1 MSLRDDL
8 ARSLVSLVIKGMSE
22 QPRPNPSDPTTN
34 GVHIPFGSDPDHF
47 PYMAYFDLAP
57 IADECIRQME
67 WAAKEMRAESK
78 RVIQSRYD
86 GEHRWV
92 NIPDVLH
99 AHDDLLECPLT
110 LAPEDWTP

>member
-67 WAAKEMRAESK
+67 WNARESFD
-78 RVIQSRYD
+78 SCC
-86 GEHRWV
+86 HRG
-92 NIPDVLH
+92 PL
-99 AHDDLLECPLT
+99 PQTLT
-110 LAPEDWTP
+110 LAPEGWKP